1 VEILDTLASLVG
13 GTWADVKP
21 FLLYYTW
28 LVFPGLVALVVMTVA
43 VLKVLPRQRRREDL
57 SGEDH
62 RVR

>member
-1 VEILDTLASLVG
+1 MEILETLASFLG

-21 FLLYYTW
+21 FLLYYSW
-28 LVFPGLVALVVMTVA
+28 LVLPVLVGLVIMTFA